1 MGNIKKITIAV
12 GLENEKYLQIL
23 MSKIK
28 FLENSRVATGG
39 MMSSPMLLI
48 EFQGDEDT
56 YHGKGYIVKKSKN
69 EWISDTYYTI
79 SNPDGTGFKT
89 LDEFLKNRNEKED
102 FDYNEVV

>member
-1 MGNIKKITIAV
+1 
-12 GLENEKYLQIL
+12 

-39 MMSSPMLLI
+39 MMSSPILLI

-56 YHGKGYIVKKSKN
+56 YHENGYIVKKSKS
-69 EWISDTYYTI
+69 EWNSDTYYTI

-89 LDEFLKNRNEKED
+89 LDEFLKTEKKKKSLIITRL
-102 FDYNEVV
+102 FKLAYNYCIPSTLIIVKC